1 MDLHSLMSPYAD
13 GGSPRAAMVDT
24 PGGRH
29 RADGPAPE
37 RLDAW
42 GHEREP
48 RHRAERHADG
58 SDVLTSV

>member
-1 MDLHSLMSPYAD
+1 MDLQALMSPYAD
-13 GGSPRAAMVDT
+13 GGAPLAATVDAS
-24 PGGRH
+24 GGRH

-42 GHEREP
+42 GHELEP
-48 RHRAERHADG
+48 RHRAEGRAGG